1 MIEVSFS
8 SRSPERA
15 AQIANALA
23 NAYFLDQLEAKN
35 QANRSAATWLQER
48 LHQLKAQ
55 GALAERAVLD
65 FKLQNNIVAS
75 QGQLVDEKQVAD
87 LNSRLVAARSHT
99 SDLFARLNRIETI
112 IGMGTLQDPVDA
124 AFSDAL
130 TSTILTGLR
139 QQYLELTRR
148 EADWSKQYG
157 KNHSAVVSLRGR
169 IRDIRTSTFEE
180 IKRLSESYKTEYEI
194 AKTRHEEITKQL
206 AEAVSRSQTADEA
219 QVTLRA
225 LEGSAKSYR
234 DLYETF
240 LQRHTA
246 SIQQESFPI
255 TGARLISS
263 ASPPTGKSKPKI
275 LLVVGLALMGGIG
288 LGAGV
293 GVLREL
299 LDRGFRSAAQ
309 LQAALQIPCLA
320 LVPLVKTKG
329 SHQSRRQQVPSDMA
343 LGPRTITSDSSVSWK
358 VVDSPLSSFAKSIRS
373 IKLAIDLNLT
383 SRPNK
388 IIGLTSSFPN
398 EGKSTITAALAQIIA
413 QVGRRVILVDC
424 DFRNPSVSRSMAPNA
439 TIGIIDVISGVR
451 SLEEAVW
458 RDPITNLVL
467 LPSVKKSPLFNAS
480 ELLTAESTQKR
491 FDKLRESFDYVI
503 IDLPPLA
510 PVVDVRAINH
520 VVDCMILVVEWGH
533 TQIEWFSMPWVLHQ
547 MCTNLSSAL
556 YSTKLT

>member
-1 MIEVSFS
+1 M
-8 SRSPERA
+8 A
-15 AQIANALA
+15 AQIANAVA

-65 FKLQNNIVAS
+65 FKLQNNIVAP

-87 LNSRLVAARSHT
+87 LNNRQLAVARSHT

-157 KNHSAVVSLRGR
+157 KNHSAVVNLRSR

-194 AKTRHEEITKQL
+194 AKTVQEEIAKQL
-206 AEAVSRSQTADEA
+206 AGAVSRSQTADEA

-246 SIQQESFPI
+246 SIQQEFFPI

-263 ASPPTGKSKPKI
+263 ASPPTGKSKPKT
-275 LLVVGLALMGGIG
+275 LFVVGLALMGGLG
-288 LGAGV
+288 LGV
-293 GVLREL
+293 GVGLLREL

-309 LQAALQIPCLA
+309 LQAALKIPCIA

-329 SHQSRRQQVPSDMA
+329 SRSQQLPSDMA
-343 LGPRTITSDSSVSWK
+343 LGPRTITSDSSMSWK
-358 VVDSPLSSFAKSIRS
+358 VVRLSF
-373 IKLAIDLNLT
+373 
-383 SRPNK
+383 
-388 IIGLTSSFPN
+388 
-398 EGKSTITAALAQIIA
+398 
-413 QVGRRVILVDC
+413 V
-424 DFRNPSVSRSMAPNA
+424 
-439 TIGIIDVISGVR
+439 
-451 SLEEAVW
+451 
-458 RDPITNLVL
+458 VL
-467 LPSVKKSPLFNAS
+467 
-480 ELLTAESTQKR
+480 
-491 FDKLRESFDYVI
+491 
-503 IDLPPLA
+503 
-510 PVVDVRAINH
+510 
-520 VVDCMILVVEWGH
+520 C
-533 TQIEWFSMPWVLHQ
+533 
-547 MCTNLSSAL
+547 
-556 YSTKLT
+556 